1 MLSSGTPCSEKNVSQ
16 YQPLET
22 LSRARE
28 TYTII
33 IDHTSTAA
41 EEGDASFFVFVT
53 MLALG
58 GLIAKRLAG
67 V

>member
-16 YQPLET
+16 YSPLGT
-22 LSRARE
+22 LSRARG

-41 EEGDASFFVFVT
+41 EESDASFFVLPT
-53 MLALG
+53 MLALS
-58 GLIAKRLAG
+58 GLVAKRLVG